1 MQAEQSPVPLR
12 GDRPASF
19 IPYKHLL
26 RPLSSPPLRSPPK
39 VRPYQ
44 GTLPQ
49 NPATIMCPSDPS
61 DMVCGRPLALVATR
75 IWFSPKCKI
84 KKSAWLASTK
94 AQMQS
99 VRTWLVDQLLLQ
111 MYGPGRSDEYRRIVA
126 TKVGNSLYS
135 ELSQLVKEG
144 VVGAKMARNGY
155 EIVWPDW
162 TEAWSQPDWN
172 GNKSEEASRAV
183 METTRIP
190 RPMTP
195 SPESG
200 RPAARVFERLRQLAD
215 QKGRINSDLA
225 SCEHETRS
233 SEASVWSELGC
244 QDATVPGVCSTLVAS
259 IIGSGLYER
268 MLEMESQRDQLDTQM
283 LQALKEI

>member
-1 MQAEQSPVPLR
+1 
-12 GDRPASF
+12 
-19 IPYKHLL
+19 
-26 RPLSSPPLRSPPK
+26 
-39 VRPYQ
+39 
-44 GTLPQ
+44 
-49 NPATIMCPSDPS
+49 MCPSDPP
-61 DMVCGRPLALVATR
+61 DVVCGRPLALVATR

-99 VRTWLVDQLLLQ
+99 VRTWFMDQLLLQ

-126 TKVGNSLYS
+126 TKVGNSLHS

-162 TEAWSQPDWN
+162 TEAWSQPHWN

-190 RPMTP
+190 RPMAP
-195 SPESG
+195 GSGGGRPVFPPPDVLRDESG
-200 RPAARVFERLRQLAD
+200 RPGAATRDRTYLFERLRQLAD
-215 QKGRINSDLA
+215 EKGRTNSDLA

-233 SEASVWSELGC
+233 SEARVWSELGG
-244 QDATVPGVCSTLVAS
+244 QDVTVPGVCSTLVAS
-259 IIGSGLYER
+259 IIGSGLHER

-283 LQALKEI
+283 LQALREI